1 LIKFLHF
8 HISVYVVSSP
18 RCGIGTPAGR
28 PKYDGDVAIPVGEG
42 VDIDDGD
49 DNGEL
54 YGPV

>member
-18 RCGIGTPAGR
+18 RCGIGTPVGR
-28 PKYDGDVAIPVGEG
+28 PKYDGDVAIPEGEG

-49 DNGEL
+49 SNGEL